1 MYSCNGYG
9 PYLDACPPIIYQS
22 YEWIVNNAMGWDHI
36 KQWYERERETLAVGV
51 IGTDE
56 WITVQLNC
64 KFSQNKENYWII
76 HHF

>member
-36 KQWYERERETLAVGV
+36 KQWYERERERETSSWGNWNRRVDYGPIKL
-51 IGTDE
+51 
-56 WITVQLNC
+56 
-64 KFSQNKENYWII
+64 
-76 HHF
+76 